1 MFYLFLKIIKEVSS
15 QIYLQQPI
23 VLRQQRLVYY
33 WSEVQKQKQK
43 TEKNCYE
50 LMDEI
55 KFSHC
60 ITNKLFR
67 NTSLRVVDTILDFTT
82 MKLKSHS

>member
-1 MFYLFLKIIKEVSS
+1 MKIIKEVSS

-23 VLRQQRLVYY
+23 ALIKATKVGVLLVR
-33 WSEVQKQKQK
+33 SPKKR
-43 TEKNCYE
+43 EKNCYE

-60 ITNKLFR
+60 ITNELFR
-67 NTSLRVVDTILDFTT
+67 NTSWGVVDTISDFTT
-82 MKLKSHS
+82 MKLKPHS